1 MLPRTGP
8 LAGRHHPKSAILVA
22 LFGALGASTS
32 VLAEDEAR
40 VAEAFNWT
48 VVFLMAMPY
57 AIGGAVLGWICY
69 NYWRAN
75 KRRRVS
81 DDKASLHLIKKE
93 KPR

>member
-1 MLPRTGP
+1 MDAL
-8 LAGRHHPKSAILVA
+8 LDLRHSTSVIVMA
-22 LFGALGASTS
+22 LFGALGASTI
-32 VLAEDEAR
+32 VLAEDEER
-40 VAEAFNWT
+40 IAEAFNWT

-57 AIGGAVLGWICY
+57 AIGGAVVGWICY

-81 DDKASLHLIKKE
+81 DEGAGLHLIKKE